1 MNPRGAEGTEKEEE
15 MRYLAALKNPEI
27 TLI

>member
-1 MNPRGAEGTEKEEE
+1 MNPRSAEGTEKEEA

-27 TLI
+27 TEQ